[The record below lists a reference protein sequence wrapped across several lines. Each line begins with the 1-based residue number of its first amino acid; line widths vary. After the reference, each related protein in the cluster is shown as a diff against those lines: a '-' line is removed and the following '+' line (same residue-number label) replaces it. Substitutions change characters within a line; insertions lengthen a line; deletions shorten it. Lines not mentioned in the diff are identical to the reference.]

1 MPMSPPV
8 MLPPDCCCCMAGGG
22 APAAA
27 GRGGGARGR
36 GAAREGTR
44 GGRGG
49 TRQRNES
56 RRARSRARRK
66 RTGRARARTRPPAT
80 TTTTTTT
87 HAVRVSGWLPSA
99 CASKSA
105 RYATRAGQIP
115 STWRVSA
122 IDDADRAIRGF
133 EHHHHQL
140 EEYYHGLLRCRL
152 CLSLR
157 SRPTHRPYLSR
168 LLSLAGSSSRRVRR
182 TRRTTGL
189 RPRGSA
195 LVSPPPPALVE

>member
-36 GAAREGTR
+36 GAARRGTR
-44 GGRGG
+44 RYEGEP
-49 TRQRNES
+49 RQRNVS
-56 RRARSRARRK
+56 RRTRSRARRK
-66 RTGRARARTRPPAT
+66 RTGRARAPGLLPPPPLRRPMLFEF
-80 TTTTTTT
+80 
-87 HAVRVSGWLPSA
+87 RVGFR
-99 CASKSA
+99 A
-105 RYATRAGQIP
+105 RARRRVHATRRAPAKSRRLGEFPP
-115 STWRVSA
+115 STTLIARSAVLSIITISWRN
-122 IDDADRAIRGF
+122 
-133 EHHHHQL
+133 
-140 EEYYHGLLRCRL
+140 EYHHGLLRRRL
-152 CLSLR
+152 RLSLR